1 MPICK
6 AIYRHFFTALMLL
19 LVSHLSA
26 YAHEMRPAIADIT
39 VSPAQVSVTIRFNA
53 ELFLADIDASEITDS
68 DDAPN
73 AAAYDRMR
81 QLPPVA
87 LGKEFAKKWT
97 AFADQLNGQAGNEQ
111 LQFELVDFTSE
122 EDIDL
127 SLPRI
132 STAIIT
138 APMPAYERAIR
149 FGWDARLGDLIL
161 RQMAGKSAGPS
172 KDPNSLYT
180 CLLYTSPSPRDA
192 TLSRMPSSA

>member
-6 AIYRHFFTALMLL
+6 AIYRQFFNALL
-19 LVSHLSA
+19 LLLLGDLSA
-26 YAHEMRPAIADIT
+26 HAHEMRPAIADIT
-39 VSPAQVSVTIRFNA
+39 VSPAQVSVTIKFNA

-73 AAAYDRMR
+73 ATTYDQMR

-87 LGKEFAKKWT
+87 LGKEFAKKWLT
-97 AFADQLNGQAGNEQ
+97 FADQLNGQAGNER
-111 LQFELVDFTSE
+111 LQFELVDFYSE

-132 STAIIT
+132 STTIIT

-161 RQMAGKSAGPS
+161 RQMAGASAGPS
-172 KDPNSLYT
+172 I

-192 TLSRMPSSA
+192 